1 MRRADTI
8 CRLDGTP
15 SERVFRPSPK
25 AGALHR
31 ISVTFADSVAWP
43 ARVDARTL
51 PSAWL
56 ILNRE
61 AKRRTLRDRVPA
73 VALD

>member
-8 CRLDGTP
+8 CRLGGTP
-15 SERVFRPSPK
+15 SKRVFRPSPK
-25 AGALHR
+25 AGATHR

-43 ARVDARTL
+43 ARVEVRTL
-51 PSAWL
+51 PSAWV

-61 AKRRTLRDRVPA
+61 AKRRSLRDRIPA